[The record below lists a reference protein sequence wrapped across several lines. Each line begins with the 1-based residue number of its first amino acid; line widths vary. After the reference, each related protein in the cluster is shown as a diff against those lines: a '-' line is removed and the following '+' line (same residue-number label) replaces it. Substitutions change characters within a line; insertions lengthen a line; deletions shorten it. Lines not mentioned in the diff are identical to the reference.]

1 MNSRIVAFVLLFVA
15 GIPGALADTVSCPGL
30 SAAVQ
35 VAACPS
41 EDDLKFTFNG
51 FCSDNSR
58 MYAKDTDVCTDYQ
71 RYRQLKNVALWE
83 SGDGAFQAY
92 VSCDLP
98 AAAVRSMKA
107 VQIAASRKGSITRLV
122 CDYPDGVTFTSRTKA
137 ECRVDEK
144 TSCSSDPSACRAVCD

>member
-1 MNSRIVAFVLLFVA
+1 MQSGIVAFVLLFIA
-15 GIPGALADTVSCPGL
+15 GMPVALADAVVCPDL
-30 SAAVQ
+30 SAALQ

-51 FCSDNSR
+51 FCSDNNR

-83 SGDGAFQAY
+83 SADGAFQAY

-98 AAAVRSMKA
+98 VAAVRAMKA
-107 VQIAASRKGSITRLV
+107 ARIAASRKGSITRLV
-122 CDYPDGVTFTSRTKA
+122 CDYPDGVVFTNRTKA

-144 TSCSSDPSACRAVCD
+144 TPCSGEPSACRAVCE